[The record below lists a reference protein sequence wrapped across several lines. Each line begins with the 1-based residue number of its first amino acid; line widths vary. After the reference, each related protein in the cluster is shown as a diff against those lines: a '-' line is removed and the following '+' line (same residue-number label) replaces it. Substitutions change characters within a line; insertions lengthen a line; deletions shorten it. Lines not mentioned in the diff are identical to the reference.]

1 MKLVPAMMILNI
13 QWIVISLLES
23 SWSLCR
29 INENRIC
36 TIEARIDSLID
47 KLWVKKYNPCTLYF
61 KLQRNTILEENS
73 NNWRGFCFCCS
84 KKNTIE
90 NVIVIRIVS
99 IRIGSW
105 KYEMMNDINSIKNK
119 NSEYIFLCTLI
130 FLKHNI
136 M

>member
-73 NNWRGFCFCCS
+73 NNWRDFAFA
-84 KKNTIE
+84 
-90 NVIVIRIVS
+90 VQRRI
-99 IRIGSW
+99 
-105 KYEMMNDINSIKNK
+105 
-119 NSEYIFLCTLI
+119 L
-130 FLKHNI
+130 
-136 M
+136 